1 MIYLILGTVLLFT
14 ASLFL
19 LGAKGQKRT
28 AYITAY
34 QFPRY
39 IQEKL
44 GQKHP
49 HLNPTQLSVVQKGM
63 RQYFLMCLNANKRMV
78 AMPSQAVDD
87 FWHEFILNTK
97 VYRDFCKGAF
107 GRYLDHVP
115 AEAMSHKTRAQDG
128 IKRAWRLACALE
140 YINPQNPKRL
150 PLIFVLDSLLAIP
163 GGFRYSLDCQKKSDD
178 GGGTGGG
185 GFCASHIGCGGG
197 CSGSSG
203 GCGSDGGSG
212 CGGGGD

>member
-1 MIYLILGTVLLFT
+1 MFYFIVGIVLLISAT
-14 ASLFL
+14 AFY
-19 LGAKGQKRT
+19 LGAKSRRCT
-28 AYITAY
+28 TYITTY
-34 QFPRY
+34 KFPHY

-44 GQKHP
+44 GQKYP

-63 RQYFLMCLNANKRMV
+63 RQYFLMCLQANKRMV
-78 AMPSQAVDD
+78 AMPSQIVDD

-97 VYRDFCKGAF
+97 AYREFCNGAF

-115 AEAMSHKTRAQDG
+115 AEAMRDKTHAQDG

-140 YINPQNPKRL
+140 SINPKSPTRL
-150 PLIFVLDSLLAIP
+150 PLIFVLDSLLTIP
-163 GGFRYSLDCQKKSDD
+163 GGFRYSLDCEKRNDD
-178 GGGTGGG
+178 GGGGG

>member
-1 MIYLILGTVLLFT
+1 MFYFILGAVVLLSAT
-14 ASLFL
+14 VIY
-19 LGAKGQKRT
+19 LGAKGHRRAT
-28 AYITAY
+28 YINTY

-44 GQKHP
+44 GQQYP
-49 HLNPTQLSVVQKGM
+49 NLNPTQLSIIQKGM
-63 RQYFLMCLNANKRMV
+63 RQYFLMCLQANKRMV
-78 AMPSQAVDD
+78 AMPSQIVDD

-97 VYRDFCKGAF
+97 VYRDFCSGAF

-115 AEAMSHKTRAQDG
+115 AEAMRDKTHAQDG

-140 YINPQNPKRL
+140 SINPKNPTRL
-150 PLIFVLDSLLAIP
+150 PLIFVLDSLLSVP
-163 GGFRYSLDCQKKSDD
+163 GGFRYSLDCEKKGDD
-178 GGGTGGG
+178 SGG

>member
-1 MIYLILGTVLLFT
+1 MFYFIVGTVLLFSAT
-14 ASLFL
+14 VFY
-19 LGAKGQKRT
+19 LGAKGRRRT
-28 AYITAY
+28 TYITTY

-49 HLNPTQLSVVQKGM
+49 HLNPTQLAVVQKGM
-63 RQYFLMCLNANKRMV
+63 RQYFLMCLRANKRMV
-78 AMPSQAVDD
+78 AMPSQVVDD

-97 VYRDFCKGAF
+97 AYRDFCKGAF

-115 AEAMSHKTRAQDG
+115 AEAMNNKTHAQEG

-140 YINPQNPKRL
+140 SINPKKPTRL
-150 PLIFVLDSLLAIP
+150 PLIFVLDSLLSIP
-163 GGFRYSLDCQKKSDD
+163 GGFRYSLDCEKKGDD
-178 GGGTGGG
+178 SGG
-185 GFCASHIGCGGG
+185 GFCASHIGCGSG
-197 CSGSSG
+197 CSGLSG

>member
-1 MIYLILGTVLLFT
+1 MFYFVFGTVLLLSATVFY
-14 ASLFL
+14 
-19 LGAKGQKRT
+19 LGAKGRRRT
-28 AYITAY
+28 TYITTY

-49 HLNPTQLSVVQKGM
+49 HLNPTQLSVIQKGV
-63 RQYFLMCLNANKRMV
+63 RQYFLMCLQANKRMV
-78 AMPSQAVDD
+78 AMPSQIVDD

-97 VYRDFCKGAF
+97 LYRDFCKGAF
-107 GRYLDHVP
+107 GRYLDHVT
-115 AEAMSHKTRAQDG
+115 AEAMNNKTHAQDG

-140 YINPQNPKRL
+140 SVNPKSPARL
-150 PLIFVLDSLLAIP
+150 PLIFVLDSLLSIP
-163 GGFRYSLDCQKKSDD
+163 GGFRYSLDCEKKVGDSS
-178 GGGTGGG
+178 G
-185 GFCASHIGCGGG
+185 GFCASHIGCGSG

>member
-1 MIYLILGTVLLFT
+1 MLYVIFGSVLLLSVTIFY
-14 ASLFL
+14 
-19 LGAKGQKRT
+19 LGAKGHRRT
-28 AYITAY
+28 TYITTY

-63 RQYFLMCLNANKRMV
+63 RQYFLMCLKANKRMV
-78 AMPSQAVDD
+78 AMPSQIVDD

-97 VYRDFCKGAF
+97 AYRDFCNGAF

-115 AEAMSHKTRAQDG
+115 AEAMRDRTHAQDG
-128 IKRAWRLACALE
+128 IKRAWRLACSLE
-140 YINPQNPKRL
+140 FINPQTPTRL
-150 PLIFVLDSLLAIP
+150 PLLFVLDSLLSIP
-163 GGFRYSLDCQKKSDD
+163 GGFRYSLDCEKRNDD
-178 GGGTGGG
+178 VGGGGSG

-203 GCGSDGGSG
+203 GCGSDGGGG

>member
-1 MIYLILGTVLLFT
+1 MIYLILGMVLLFT
-14 ASLFL
+14 VSIFL
-19 LGAKGQKRT
+19 LGAKSHKRT

-49 HLNPTQLSVVQKGM
+49 HLNPAQLSVVQKGM

-78 AMPSQAVDD
+78 AMPSQVVDD
-87 FWHEFILNTK
+87 YWHEFILNTK
-97 VYRDFCKGAF
+97 AYREFCRSAF

-115 AEAMSHKTRAQDG
+115 AEAMRNRTRAQDG
-128 IKRAWRLACALE
+128 IKRAWRLACTLE
-140 YINPQNPKRL
+140 HINPQNPTRL
-150 PLIFVLDSLLAIP
+150 PLIFVLDSLLSIAD
-163 GGFRYSLDCQKKSDD
+163 GFRYSLDCEKKGEDS
-178 GGGTGGG
+178 GGGY
-185 GFCASHIGCGGG
+185 CASHIGCGGG

-203 GCGSDGGSG
+203 GCGSDGGG

>member
-1 MIYLILGTVLLFT
+1 MFYLILGTVLLFSI
-14 ASLFL
+14 SLFY
-19 LGAKGQKRT
+19 LGAKGHRRT
-28 AYITAY
+28 TYISTY

-39 IQEKL
+39 LQEKL
-44 GQKHP
+44 GQKYP
-49 HLNPTQLSVVQKGM
+49 HLNQTQLSVLQKAM

-78 AMPSQAVDD
+78 SMPSLAVDD

-97 VYRDFCKGAF
+97 VYRDFCNGAF

-115 AEAMSHKTRAQDG
+115 AEAMSNKTHAQDG

-140 YINPQNPKRL
+140 HINPKSPARL
-150 PLIFVLDSLLAIP
+150 PLIFALDSLLSIP
-163 GGFRYSLDCQKKSDD
+163 GGFRYSLDCEKKGEDS
-178 GGGTGGG
+178 GG
-185 GFCASHIGCGGG
+185 GFCASHIGCGGS

-203 GCGSDGGSG
+203 GCGSDGGS

>member
-28 AYITAY
+28 AYITSY

-49 HLNPTQLSVVQKGM
+49 HLNHTQLSVVQKGM

-97 VYRDFCKGAF
+97 AYRDFCKGAF

-140 YINPQNPKRL
+140 HIDPQSPVRL
-150 PLIFVLDSLLAIP
+150 PLIFVLDSLLSIP
-163 GGFRYSLDCQKKSDD
+163 GGFRYSLDCQKKGDD
-178 GGGTGGG
+178 SGG

>member
-1 MIYLILGTVLLFT
+1 MIYLILGTVLLFSI
-14 ASLFL
+14 SLFL
-19 LGAKGQKRT
+19 LGAKGHKRA
-28 AYITAY
+28 AYISAY

-63 RQYFLMCLNANKRMV
+63 RQYFLMCLQANKRMV

-97 VYRDFCKGAF
+97 AYRDFCNGAF

-115 AEAMSHKTRAQDG
+115 AEAMSNKTHAQDG

-140 YINPQNPKRL
+140 HINPKSPTRL
-150 PLIFVLDSLLAIP
+150 PLIFVLDSLLSIP
-163 GGFRYSLDCQKKSDD
+163 DGFRYSLDCEKKSGD
-178 GGGTGGG
+178 GGGCG

-203 GCGSDGGSG
+203 GCGSDGGGSG

>member
-1 MIYLILGTVLLFT
+1 MFYVIVGIVLLISATVFY
-14 ASLFL
+14 
-19 LGAKGQKRT
+19 LGAKGHRRT
-28 AYITAY
+28 TYITTY
-34 QFPRY
+34 KFPRY

-44 GQKHP
+44 GQKYS

-63 RQYFLMCLNANKRMV
+63 RQYFLMCLQANKRMV

-97 VYRDFCKGAF
+97 AYREFCSEAF

-115 AEAMSHKTRAQDG
+115 AEAMRDKTHAQEG

-140 YINPQNPKRL
+140 SINPQRPTRL
-150 PLIFVLDSLLAIP
+150 PLIFVLDSLLTIP
-163 GGFRYSLDCQKKSDD
+163 GGFRYSLDCEKRNDD
-178 GGGTGGG
+178 GGDGG

>member
-1 MIYLILGTVLLFT
+1 MIYLILGTVLLFSI
-14 ASLFL
+14 SLFL
-19 LGAKGQKRT
+19 LGAKGHKR
-28 AYITAY
+28 AACISAY

-63 RQYFLMCLNANKRMV
+63 RQYFLMCLQANKRMV
-78 AMPSQAVDD
+78 AMPSQIVDD

-97 VYRDFCKGAF
+97 AYRDFCNGAF

-115 AEAMSHKTRAQDG
+115 AEAMSNKTHAQDG

-140 YINPQNPKRL
+140 HINPKSPTRL
-150 PLIFVLDSLLAIP
+150 PLIFVLDSLLSIP
-163 GGFRYSLDCQKKSDD
+163 DGFRYSLDCEKKSGD
-178 GGGTGGG
+178 G

-203 GCGSDGGSG
+203 GCGSDGGGGG

>member
-28 AYITAY
+28 AYINAY

-97 VYRDFCKGAF
+97 AYRDFCKGAF

-140 YINPQNPKRL
+140 HINPQSPNRL
-150 PLIFVLDSLLAIP
+150 PLIFVLDSLLSIP
-163 GGFRYSLDCQKKSDD
+163 GGFRYSLDCQKKGDN
-178 GGGTGGG
+178 GGGADG

-203 GCGSDGGSG
+203 GCGSDGGG

>member
-1 MIYLILGTVLLFT
+1 MSYFIVGMVLLF
-14 ASLFL
+14 SVIFFY
-19 LGAKGQKRT
+19 LGVKSRRRIG
-28 AYITAY
+28 YITTY

-39 IQEKL
+39 MQEKL

-49 HLNPTQLSVVQKGM
+49 HLNPTQLSVVQKAM
-63 RQYFLMCLNANKRMV
+63 RQYFFMCLKANRRMV

-97 VYRDFCKGAF
+97 VYRGFCNGAF

-115 AEAMSHKTRAQDG
+115 AEAMSSKTHAQEG

-140 YINPQNPKRL
+140 SINPKSPTRL
-150 PLIFVLDSLLAIP
+150 PLIFVLDSLLSIP
-163 GGFRYSLDCQKKSDD
+163 GGFRYSLDCEKKGDD
-178 GGGTGGG
+178 SAG

-197 CSGSSG
+197 CSG
-203 GCGSDGGSG
+203 GCAGDGGGG

>member
-1 MIYLILGTVLLFT
+1 MFYFIVGMVLLISVAVFYLGT
-14 ASLFL
+14 
-19 LGAKGQKRT
+19 KDHRRT
-28 AYITAY
+28 AYIITY
-34 QFPRY
+34 KFPRY

-63 RQYFLMCLNANKRMV
+63 RQYFLMCLKANRRMV
-78 AMPSQAVDD
+78 AMPSQIVDD

-97 VYRDFCKGAF
+97 VYRDFCNGAF

-115 AEAMSHKTRAQDG
+115 AEAMRDKTHAQDG

-140 YINPQNPKRL
+140 SINPQSPTRL
-150 PLIFVLDSLLAIP
+150 PLIFVLDSLLSIP
-163 GGFRYSLDCQKKSDD
+163 GGFRYSLDCEKRNDD
-178 GGGTGGG
+178 GGGGG

-203 GCGSDGGSG
+203 GCGSDGGGG